1 MRRRAAI
8 SLFEVSSMAE
18 FSVISASQA
27 PPMPHKK
34 TPIAR
39 RMAQYEGYVLT
50 LKCGS
55 AGKLVPERA
64 ETPRALLVRIRR
76 AAGRVGRPV
85 EAWQADGVVY
95 FRAAR

>member
-1 MRRRAAI
+1 MRLRAAI
-8 SLFEVSSMAE
+8 TLFEVLSMAE
-18 FSVISASQA
+18 FTIISASHA

-50 LKCGS
+50 LKSGS

-64 ETPRALLVRIRR
+64 ETPLAILMRIRR
-76 AAGRVGRPV
+76 AARRVGRPV
-85 EAWQADGVVY
+85 EAWQGDRVVY
-95 FRAAR
+95 FRRR